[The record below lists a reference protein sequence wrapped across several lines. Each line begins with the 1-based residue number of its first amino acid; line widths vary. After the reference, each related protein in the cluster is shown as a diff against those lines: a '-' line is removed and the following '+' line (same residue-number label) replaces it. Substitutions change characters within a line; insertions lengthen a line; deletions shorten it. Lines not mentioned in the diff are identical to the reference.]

1 VDKPT
6 EAPTVVGG
14 PPTDNSSFVE
24 AAIQAAIDRLQ
35 NSHRCRENA
44 IALTHLET
52 ALLWLQKRRFD
63 VLTATSTKRAAQR
76 AALWMLLDNID
87 TMPAASTTMCFENER
102 GSKSRF
108 DSIFGNRMRST
119 VVDTG

>member
-1 VDKPT
+1 MDKPT

-87 TMPAASTTMCFENER
+87 TNDDACREHDDVFRKRAREQV
-102 GSKSRF
+102 KIRF
-108 DSIFGNRMRST
+108 DIWKPDEIDGS
-119 VVDTG
+119 